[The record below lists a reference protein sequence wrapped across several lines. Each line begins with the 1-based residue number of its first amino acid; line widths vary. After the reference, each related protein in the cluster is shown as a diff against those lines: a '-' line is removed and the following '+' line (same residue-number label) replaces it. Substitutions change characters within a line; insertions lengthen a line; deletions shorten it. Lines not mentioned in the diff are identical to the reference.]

1 MSIEE
6 PNPCFRLSALFNQLV
21 IFKCEQNLSH
31 SCDRLFL
38 SRKDLGSFP
47 NISSTF
53 CGIFSSAEQ
62 HAPDGPLQHVHRQPD
77 QRDQVPARRQHSQ
90 LPRHGHRPLLRAGI
104 TFLVPRPVI
113 IKLFSV
119 A

>member
-1 MSIEE
+1 MR
-6 PNPCFRLSALFNQLV
+6 PA
-21 IFKCEQNLSH
+21 
-31 SCDRLFL
+31 FL

-62 HAPDGPLQHVHRQPD
+62 HAPDGPLQHVHRQPN

-104 TFLVPRPVI
+104 TFLVPRSVI